1 MAVIRVCNFV
11 FFLVYETFNR
21 ATSVDKYTEAF
32 FGTFSKSDRCYT
44 ELKPSMIYFMQPSC
58 KENKFSCFILI
69 FDDYK
74 IMLYSEID
82 DIYTYI
88 IRSTVISL

>member
-44 ELKPSMIYFMQPSC
+44 ELEPSRFTSC
-58 KENKFSCFILI
+58 NHLAKKTNFLALF
-69 FDDYK
+69 
-74 IMLYSEID
+74 
-82 DIYTYI
+82 
-88 IRSTVISL
+88 